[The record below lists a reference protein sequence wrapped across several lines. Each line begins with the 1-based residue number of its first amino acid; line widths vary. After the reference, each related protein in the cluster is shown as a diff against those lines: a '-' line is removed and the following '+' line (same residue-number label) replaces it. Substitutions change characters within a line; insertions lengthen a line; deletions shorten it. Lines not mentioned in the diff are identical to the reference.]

1 MKYTISVLVENHPG
15 VLSKVSGL
23 FSRRGFNI
31 DSLAV
36 GVTEDSTISR
46 MTIVVN
52 GDEYIVE
59 QVEKQLNK
67 VIPVIKVKTLNPE
80 ELISREL
87 SLIKVGCTSKQRP
100 DLMKI
105 AELMQANIVDVT
117 PNSMTFQFA
126 DTGER
131 TETLISLIKP
141 YGIREIVR
149 TGTVAIEKGAARAAV
164 METTFKIE
172 TETDLFG
179 EQAVLCGGVTAL
191 MQAGFET
198 LVEAGYAPENA
209 YFECIHE
216 MKLIVDLIYAG
227 GFKMMRYSI
236 SDTAE
241 FGDYETGKRII
252 TEDTKKEMKK
262 ILEEIQDGTFASKW
276 IAENK
281 NGRSHFNACRR
292 IKASHQLE
300 EVGAELRKMYAWN
313 DDKYKD

>member
-67 VIPVIKVKTLNPE
+67 VIPVIKVKTLK

-149 TGTVAIEKGAARAAV
+149 TGTVAIEKGAATVRK
-164 METTFKIE
+164 TT
-172 TETDLFG
+172 
-179 EQAVLCGGVTAL
+179 V
-191 MQAGFET
+191 
-198 LVEAGYAPENA
+198 
-209 YFECIHE
+209 
-216 MKLIVDLIYAG
+216 
-227 GFKMMRYSI
+227 
-236 SDTAE
+236 
-241 FGDYETGKRII
+241 
-252 TEDTKKEMKK
+252 
-262 ILEEIQDGTFASKW
+262 
-276 IAENK
+276 
-281 NGRSHFNACRR
+281 
-292 IKASHQLE
+292 
-300 EVGAELRKMYAWN
+300 
-313 DDKYKD
+313 

>member
-46 MTIVVN
+46 
-52 GDEYIVE
+52 
-59 QVEKQLNK
+59 
-67 VIPVIKVKTLNPE
+67 IKVKTLNPE

-149 TGTVAIEKGAARAAV
+149 TGTVAIEKGAATVRK
-164 METTFKIE
+164 TT
-172 TETDLFG
+172 
-179 EQAVLCGGVTAL
+179 V
-191 MQAGFET
+191 
-198 LVEAGYAPENA
+198 
-209 YFECIHE
+209 
-216 MKLIVDLIYAG
+216 
-227 GFKMMRYSI
+227 
-236 SDTAE
+236 
-241 FGDYETGKRII
+241 
-252 TEDTKKEMKK
+252 
-262 ILEEIQDGTFASKW
+262 
-276 IAENK
+276 
-281 NGRSHFNACRR
+281 
-292 IKASHQLE
+292 
-300 EVGAELRKMYAWN
+300 
-313 DDKYKD
+313 